1 MAEPSSRST
10 VSASAA
16 IAACSSAMFA
26 NLAFSAESSAF
37 AALTCASLLCRCLT
51 ASAAALELH
60 TTRFVDSA
68 IGAGV
73 LVGDAALLVGDAAL
87 LVGDTTGDAVCLCVA
102 CILTAAAESAEE
114 FVCC

>member
-73 LVGDAALLVGDAAL
+73 LVGDAALLVGD
-87 LVGDTTGDAVCLCVA
+87 TTGDAVCLCVA
-102 CILTAAAESAEE
+102 CILTAAAESADE
-114 FVCC
+114 FVRC